1 LLWCYVLYTRCA
13 ALCCAARHQALKNA
27 PKKHYSGDKT
37 EQRKDTAAL
46 AKSSK
51 RPPPHARAIAHPRGQ
66 QERSR
71 RTPSVPK
78 ATLVTRGS
86 CGVLLVVSPPSCL
99 QSRTPRVAADASMF
113 HSCLYH
119 VYRTFDFARHE
130 SIIMPRQ
137 THQSACSCCTAR
149 SYPRATLC
157 ALVIYI
163 GLISAGACVAK
174 SSSVGD
180 SSLANKGS
188 PRATPRADP
197 L

>member
-1 LLWCYVLYTRCA
+1 MTQRNRY
-13 ALCCAARHQALKNA
+13 AARTA
-27 PKKHYSGDKT
+27 KKSGSKAAQGSDKT
-37 EQRKDTAAL
+37 EQGGTL
-46 AKSSK
+46 
-51 RPPPHARAIAHPRGQ
+51 PPPACQIAAERPVSARAHGHPRGQ
-66 QERSR
+66 QERTR

-78 ATLVTRGS
+78 ATLATRGS

-99 QSRTPRVAADASMF
+99 QSREPRVAADASMF

>member
-1 LLWCYVLYTRCA
+1 MCFVRTVTQRNRY
-13 ALCCAARHQALKNA
+13 AARTA
-27 PKKHYSGDKT
+27 KKSGSKAAQGSDKT
-37 EQRKDTAAL
+37 EQGGTLPPL
-46 AKSSK
+46 AKL
-51 RPPPHARAIAHPRGQ
+51 PRAACVCACPATVRNK
-66 QERSR
+66 ERSR
-71 RTPSVPK
+71 RTPPAPK
-78 ATLVTRGS
+78 ATPATRGS